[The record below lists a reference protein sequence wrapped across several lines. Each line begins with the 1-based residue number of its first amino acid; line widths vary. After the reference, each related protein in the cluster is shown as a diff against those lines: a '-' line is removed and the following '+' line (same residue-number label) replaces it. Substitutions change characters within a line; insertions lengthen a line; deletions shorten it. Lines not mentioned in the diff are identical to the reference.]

1 MSSESLAPLTGHRSD
16 VQVLRGLAVLLV
28 VMYHAKFVFSG
39 GYIGVDVFF
48 VISGFVIGRLLIA
61 ELLTTDQLSFRS
73 FYARRFR
80 RILPALALMLV
91 VVVLAAPLLAPI
103 AAGSVTNATAAASA
117 LFSANF
123 YLYAHNTGGYF
134 ATASTLN
141 PLLHTWS
148 LAVEEQ
154 FYLAIPALL
163 FATWRLTTRRTRRD
177 PITTARIL
185 VAFITAASLALCI
198 ALSASTTRVLSR
210 TGLDLAYFSPFTRAW
225 EFCVGLGLVL
235 LPLRSSVTRTT
246 SRVGLAVL
254 GYGGI
259 ILSALLFTDT
269 TTFPGYLAILPVT
282 ATALAIH
289 ATLDTG
295 TLARPLTWLGDNSY
309 GWYLWH
315 WPLIVFAA
323 AYWPRSGNT
332 PLILAAT
339 LALLPAIASR
349 RLLEQRLIPT
359 ITRTRPLR
367 TTALL
372 TITCIALPFLAI
384 TLSRPIT
391 SRIASTDVAIV
402 ERAGAAKPALNSDRC
417 AHGKPPGPDMDPAC
431 VVNPDGART
440 IVLIG
445 DSNATQYHE
454 ALADLAVALDARI
467 EIATANGC
475 PPVRSPDGA
484 SHRSQTCLDYT
495 PRTLAELQAHPR
507 DIVLVSMATSAW
519 TSVLRAAA
527 LQDRTESADL
537 DSSDLAAP
545 LATTLSTIA
554 ATGSRT
560 ILIGELPK
568 PRWHAGDWE
577 PTTCSALAAI
587 IDLARCSFPEY
598 PPGVGGFADR
608 SLKIETTAAETTGT
622 ERATFADAI
631 CPAGRCTQFIDG
643 AAVWVDG
650 GHLTREGAARVQ
662 ARLLQLLSAGPPP
675 GG

>member
-28 VMYHAKFVFSG
+28 VMYHAKCVFSG

-391 SRIASTDVAIV
+391 SRIASTDGMQSIHAMTASLTAHEADPCSRKVPL
-402 ERAGAAKPALNSDRC
+402 GPSMPA
-417 AHGKPPGPDMDPAC
+417 AC
-431 VVNPDGART
+431 VVNPGGSRT
-440 IVLIG
+440 IALIG
-445 DSNATQYHE
+445 DSNAAQYDPVLRE
-454 ALADLAVALDARI
+454 VAVALDARI
-467 EIATANGC
+467 ELAAANGC
-475 PPVRSPDGA
+475 PLIPMDSPPDGPGGA
-484 SHRSQTCLDYT
+484 CARYLRT
-495 PRTLAELQAHPR
+495 TLAELEAHPR
-507 DIVLVSMATSAW
+507 DIVIVSTSTSAW
-519 TSVLRAAA
+519 LAWTGSNDITSVDGYT
-527 LQDRTESADL
+527 DRFHTVLE
-537 DSSDLAAP
+537 
-545 LATTLSTIA
+545 TITS
-554 ATGSRT
+554 TGSRT

-568 PRWHAGDWE
+568 PRWSVPRWQ
-577 PTTCSALAAI
+577 PTNCSALASI
-587 IDLARCSFPEY
+587 TDFDKCLFPPHQPESTTR
-598 PPGVGGFADR
+598 FAP
-608 SLKIETTAAETTGT
+608 SLEVETAASG
-622 ERATFADAI
+622 
-631 CPAGRCTQFIDG
+631 DG
-643 AAVWVDG
+643 AAERWSFIDQICPDDRCAAYIGTTPIWSDGDHITVEASNRLVDEF
-650 GHLTREGAARVQ
+650 H
-662 ARLLQLLSAGPPP
+662 RLLDRTPTPPSS
-675 GG
+675 